1 MSVQTADHC
10 LCVGA
15 CLLRGTRGWT
25 RPALHF
31 TLPPLYSGV
40 QEATEAVK
48 PLLGAYY
55 LRDDTPVPAALWHSW
70 THCKFVDS
78 TGDILHFK
86 AK

>member
-1 MSVQTADHC
+1 MRLASAQPLVSHAQHFLKVC
-10 LCVGA
+10 
-15 CLLRGTRGWT
+15 GTGSLSR
-25 RPALHF
+25 F
-31 TLPPLYSGV
+31 

-55 LRDDTPVPAALWHSW
+55 LRDDTPVPSALWHSW